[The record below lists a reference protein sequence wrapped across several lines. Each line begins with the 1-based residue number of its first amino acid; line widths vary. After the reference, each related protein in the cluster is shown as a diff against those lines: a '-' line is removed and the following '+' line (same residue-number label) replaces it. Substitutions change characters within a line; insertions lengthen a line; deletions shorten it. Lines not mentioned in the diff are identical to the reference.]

1 MKAKW
6 NHCLKSIWPHW
17 LISPGSI
24 QYRPE
29 SHQVHIAGPIVFQR
43 KNIHTTAMHQH
54 REAAGQGIKLACLL
68 KAFTDK
74 QNKLYSCF
82 INCSCLLLN
91 WWSINY
97 YSKVLTRVEL
107 YMKNL
112 QLKSVK
118 VLVFH
123 WWNNL
128 LLFIRCL
135 VYYLIKLIINFN

>member
-29 SHQVHIAGPIVFQR
+29 SHQFHIAGPIVFQR

-82 INCSCLLLN
+82 INCSCVLWN

-97 YSKVLTRVEL
+97 YSEVLTRVEL
-107 YMKNL
+107 GSIWKIYNWSQWKCL
-112 QLKSVK
+112 C
-118 VLVFH
+118 
-123 WWNNL
+123 
-128 LLFIRCL
+128 FIGEITC
-135 VYYLIKLIINFN
+135 YYLLDAWFII